1 MRKRGLSGKAK
12 IAAHARNSG
21 SEQIAK
27 NTLQECISIVLLKNV
42 TSHFLGIVSHAIPK
56 INK

>member
-56 INK
+56 KK